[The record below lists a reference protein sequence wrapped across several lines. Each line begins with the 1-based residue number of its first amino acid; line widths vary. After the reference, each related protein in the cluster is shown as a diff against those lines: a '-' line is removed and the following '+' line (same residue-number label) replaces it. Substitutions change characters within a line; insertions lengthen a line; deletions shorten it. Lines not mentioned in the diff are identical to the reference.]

1 MFETQAIFSNCK
13 VLKMNSFSSPER
25 IIFYIENTH
34 SVTILIEDNRKA
46 LRKRLLKSNRL
57 DYVGPLIETKQLESK
72 INRLLL
78 SFSQTINL
86 ENEVGSTCV
95 EYPTK
100 EFDSFHHCDE
110 DFVYQEMRL
119 KYNLMP
125 FWAAKTLDEV
135 TKLQFYDTT
144 SLKGR
149 LPWRYLMEGAEE
161 SNCSHPCKSTK
172 ASKLSI
178 NTLIYIKYH
187 MTDLWSCL
195 AKDRETCKYSK
206 WDPIRFSS

>member
-1 MFETQAIFSNCK
+1 MFETQPPIFSNCK
-13 VLKMNSFSSPER
+13 ILKMDSFSSPEK

-57 DYVGPLIETKQLESK
+57 DYVGPLIETKQQESK

-86 ENEVGSTCV
+86 ENEADSTCA

-100 EFDSFHHCDE
+100 EFNSFHHCDE
-110 DFVYQEMRL
+110 DFVYQEMRQ
-119 KYNLMP
+119 KYNLIP

-135 TKLQFYDTT
+135 TRLQFSE
-144 SLKGR
+144 SLNGGA
-149 LPWRYLMEGAEE
+149 PPYRYLMEGAEE

-172 ASKLSI
+172 ATI
-178 NTLIYIKYH
+178 ITLN
-187 MTDLWSCL
+187 
-195 AKDRETCKYSK
+195 
-206 WDPIRFSS
+206 